1 MNTKKFFAATLIAA
15 SAITAGA
22 QALPAPQ
29 TTGGAPMME
38 VMAQRQSQR
47 DIDPTSNVSRQD
59 LSNILWAAWGI
70 THDGKHTVATAMNR
84 QELVLYVITATE
96 ISRFNPE
103 TNTLTVVNRG
113 DFRDVVGRQDFAK
126 TAPLNIALV
135 VDTDK
140 QARAEFQAYTTGAAS
155 QNIYLYCAQA
165 GLKTVVRAML
175 NDAELSKA
183 MKLPDNERLLYVQ
196 TIGK

>member
-1 MNTKKFFAATLIAA
+1 MNSKKFLAAALVAA
-15 SAITAGA
+15 SALSAAA

-29 TTGGAPMME
+29 TTGGRPLMDM
-38 VMAQRQSQR
+38 MAQRQSQR
-47 DIDPTSNVSRQD
+47 DIDPNSTVSRQD

-70 THDGKHTVATAMNR
+70 THDGKRTVATAMNR
-84 QELVLYVITATE
+84 QELILYVITATE

-113 DFRDVVGRQDFAK
+113 DFRDIAGRQDFAK

-135 VDTDK
+135 VDTNK
-140 QARAEFQAYTTGAAS
+140 QARTEFQAYTTGAAS

-183 MKLPDNERLLYVQ
+183 MKLPDNELLLYVQ
-196 TIGK
+196 TVGK

>member
-1 MNTKKFFAATLIAA
+1 MKHQFLLAAAMLAA
-15 SAITAGA
+15 STVTTMA
-22 QALPAPQ
+22 QTLPAPQ
-29 TTGGAPMME
+29 TTGGRPLMDM
-38 VMAQRQSQR
+38 MAQRQSMR
-47 DIDPTSNVSRQD
+47 DIDPNSTVSRQD

-84 QELVLYVITATE
+84 QELILYVITATE

-113 DFRDVVGRQDFAK
+113 DFRNVVGRQDFAK

-135 VDTDK
+135 VDTNK
-140 QARAEFQAYTTGAAS
+140 QARTEFQAYTTGAAS

-183 MKLPDNERLLYVQ
+183 MKLPENELLLYVQ
-196 TIGK
+196 TVGK

>member
-1 MNTKKFFAATLIAA
+1 MD
-15 SAITAGA
+15 
-22 QALPAPQ
+22 
-29 TTGGAPMME
+29 M
-38 VMAQRQSQR
+38 MAQRQSLR
-47 DIDPTSNVSRQD
+47 DIDPNSTVSRQD

-84 QELVLYVITATE
+84 QELILYVITATE

-113 DFRDVVGRQDFAK
+113 DFRNVVGRQDFAK

-135 VDTDK
+135 VDTNK
-140 QARAEFQAYTTGAAS
+140 QARTEFQAYTTGAAS

-183 MKLPDNERLLYVQ
+183 MKLPENELLLYVQ
-196 TIGK
+196 TVGK

>member
-1 MNTKKFFAATLIAA
+1 MRHQFLLAAAMLAA
-15 SAITAGA
+15 STVTTMA
-22 QALPAPQ
+22 QILPAPQ
-29 TTGGAPMME
+29 TTGGRPLMDM
-38 VMAQRQSQR
+38 MAQRQSLR
-47 DIDPTSNVSRQD
+47 DIDPNSTVSRQD

-84 QELVLYVITATE
+84 QELILYVITATE

-113 DFRDVVGRQDFAK
+113 DFRNVVGRQDFAK

-135 VDTDK
+135 VDTNK
-140 QARAEFQAYTTGAAS
+140 QARTEFQAYTTGAAS

-183 MKLPDNERLLYVQ
+183 MKLPENELLLYVQ
-196 TIGK
+196 TVGK